1 MEDIERVEQRLENIE
16 GIEPILTA
24 LHTIAAATW
33 RAALRRLEAAREYT
47 RQLEE
52 VLAIV
57 SPHLPSP
64 DSRRGR
70 PAAGEALL
78 IIAAER
84 GLCGGFNRVVLEAA
98 EDFVAEQ
105 RAQGQTLHL
114 LTLGE
119 RARRHFQRLGEP
131 ILRAER
137 LPTTALWPF
146 AQAQA
151 LAEWAMDAYEAG
163 QIDGLQVLY
172 NRYRSAM
179 AYEPVTRRLIPP
191 PVAVGTPGQEAWPPT
206 IVETDAAQLHALVM
220 TQLVIVGL
228 HLAVIESAASEQA
241 ARFRVMDGAS
251 QNSQQLI
258 EELTLEYHQAR
269 QQAITREMLNLV
281 AGAGLLPGVREEEG
295 HYY

>member
-1 MEDIERVEQRLENIE
+1 MEDIERIQQRLENIK

-24 LHTIAAATW
+24 LRTIAVATW
-33 RAALRRLEAAREYT
+33 RVALRRLEAAREYT

-57 SPHLPSP
+57 VPHLPPS
-64 DSRRGR
+64 DSRQGK

-78 IIAAER
+78 VIAAER
-84 GLCGGFNRVVLEAA
+84 GLCGGFNRAVLEAA
-98 EDFVAEQ
+98 EGFIAEQ
-105 RAQGQTLHL
+105 RAQGQILHL

-151 LAEWAMDAYEAG
+151 LAEWAMDAHGAR

-172 NRYRSAM
+172 NRYLSAV

-191 PVAVGTPGQEAWPPT
+191 PMAVGTSGQEAWLPT

-228 HLAVIESAASEQA
+228 YLTVIESAASEQA

-251 QNSQQLI
+251 QNSQRLI

-269 QQAITREMLNLV
+269 QQAITREMLDLT
-281 AGAGLLPGVREEEG
+281 AGAGLLPGIREEDTDR
-295 HYY
+295 